1 MKKRP
6 GEELLLEKR
15 YAECA
20 EAERIVVFRRRADK
34 YFENGNK
41 AGFYIRVNLTKNH
54 FLALK
59 DRGLSLLSKA
69 DYESADSVYA
79 EICGKL
85 LLEQEKKQFREL
97 FCREE
102 LQRRYENGQE
112 KVSMVASCVLP
123 ETGRF
128 VFRFI
133 GWTYRNAVNG
143 DIESYLYVL
152 DYTDDQLA
160 SDIHTM
166 LYDKNYIGI
175 GVLDLKH
182 NALQVRKG
190 LFEKELS
197 DKKFGQ
203 KHYDYD
209 AYSKE
214 LVRLYQMNGEKARI
228 YRMMSRDRI
237 RQELSLSERYI
248 NTVPCTI
255 NGKSCVL
262 KIQYRWYLEPHEVAL
277 MTVEDITE
285 VAEQDVVTGINNRTG
300 FFNKT
305 QELLNRSKPGDYAL
319 LYFNLKGFKAVNYLV
334 GTEGGDWV
342 LKQFVEILMQ
352 SFLHPI
358 LIGRVGGDRFT
369 CLIHR
374 ENLLYSRLREL
385 CACKMN
391 YFGTEIKVRSVL
403 GIYLIDD
410 LSVNMNDMYD
420 NAKMASGHIR
430 DEYIRP
436 YENFKPEMR
445 ANYLDGNQIVADFER
460 ALSEDEFE
468 VYLQPIFSP
477 KTGKIVSA
485 EALIRWNY
493 HKEEMISPAAF
504 VPVLEENGQISQLD
518 FYVVKK
524 VRERQKKRAA
534 EHKTLVPVSVNLSW
548 MDFYDETMMEWII
561 RDMNESSEISG
572 YIRYEIT
579 ETSYAAVA
587 ENRSEIINSLRDLGG
602 LILLDDFGSGYSSF
616 SMLQEYDFDILK
628 LDKGFVDKIRTNEK
642 TELIIRYLIEMTHQ
656 MGIKVIAEGAE
667 REEQVRFLRE
677 NDCDY
682 IQGFFYS
689 RPLPFAEFDDLL
701 DKMGKSE
708 AQ

>member
-1 MKKRP
+1 MKQDMELQKMEEYAKRV
-6 GEELLLEKR
+6 
-15 YAECA
+15 
-20 EAERIVVFRRRADK
+20 EAERTIIFQKRGNK
-34 YFENGNK
+34 YFENGIK
-41 AGFYIRVNLTKNH
+41 KGFYVRLNLTENT
-54 FLALK
+54 FIEQQN
-59 DRGLSLLSKA
+59 RGLTLLSKDTYDNA
-69 DYESADSVYA
+69 DEVYEEVRS
-79 EICGKL
+79 KL
-85 LLEQEKKQFREL
+85 LLENEKAQFCAMFGRTSL
-97 FCREE
+97 
-102 LQRRYENGQE
+102 LQSYEDGHE
-112 KVSMVASCVLP
+112 KSAMIASCVLP
-123 ETGRF
+123 ALGRF
-128 VFRFI
+128 VFRLI

-143 DIESYLYVL
+143 DIESYLYVV
-152 DYTDDQLA
+152 DYTDAQLGN
-160 SDIHTM
+160 DIQLL
-166 LYDKNYIGI
+166 LYDKNYTGIGI
-175 GVLDLKH
+175 LDLKH

-214 LVRLYQMNGEKARI
+214 LVQLYQMAGERAWI
-228 YRMMSRDRI
+228 CHMLSRERI
-237 RQELSLSERYI
+237 RQELSHSERYI
-248 NTVPCTI
+248 NTFPCTI
-255 NGKSCVL
+255 DGKSCVI

-300 FFNKT
+300 FFNKV
-305 QELLNRSKPGDYAL
+305 QGLLERQNQGNEYAL
-319 LYFNLKGFKAVNYLV
+319 LYFNLKGFKMVNYLV

-352 SFLHPI
+352 SFLHPV

-369 CLIHR
+369 CLIR
-374 ENLLYSRLREL
+374 TENLLYSRLREL
-385 CACKMN
+385 CDCKMN
-391 YFGTEIKVRSVL
+391 YLGTEIKVRSVL

-410 LSVNMNDMYD
+410 QTMKINDMYD
-420 NAKMASGHIR
+420 NAKMASSHIK

-460 ALSEDEFE
+460 ALAEDEFE

-485 EALIRWNY
+485 EALIRWHY

-504 VPVLEENGQISQLD
+504 IPVLEENGQISQLD
-518 FYVVKK
+518 FYVVRK
-524 VRERQKKRAA
+524 VRERQKQRAA
-534 EHKTLVPVSVNLSW
+534 ENKPLVPVSVNLSW
-548 MDFYDETMMEWII
+548 MDFYDENMMKWII

-587 ENRSEIINSLRDLGG
+587 ENRSEIINNLRELGG

-628 LDKGFVDKIRTNEK
+628 LDKGFVDKIGINEK

-667 REEQVRFLRE
+667 REEQVRFLRK
-677 NDCDY
+677 NACDY

-689 RPLPFAEFDDLL
+689 RPLPLVQFDALF
-701 DKMGKSE
+701 DKIGKSE
-708 AQ
+708 AE